1 MENQVRCMWMRG
13 GTSKGAYFLA
23 SDMPLNEQERD
34 ALLLRLM
41 GSPDSRQIDGLG
53 GATSLTSKVAIISRS
68 TLPDADVDFLF
79 AQVGIDKPLVD
90 TKPNCGNIL
99 AGVGPF
105 SIERDLVKAKSPE
118 THVRIRTLN
127 TGTLVEAVVQTPGG
141 KVQYEGDEAI
151 DGGPGTAAPIAI
163 NFMVAAG
170 SVCGS
175 LLPTGN
181 EADVIRGIAVTC
193 IDNGMPVVVMAASDL
208 GCTGYE
214 TCAELEANNTLR
226 SRLEEIRFEAGA
238 KMGLGDV
245 SAAVI
250 PKMVLVAA
258 PRNGGLISTRS
269 FLPHKCHD
277 SIGVFGAVSVAT
289 ACILPRS
296 PAHALSQIPEGTHK
310 RMKIEHPSGSF
321 EILMQV
327 GGTQEAPVVER
338 VGLIRTA
345 RALMDGAVRVP
356 SDLARFLPPATTK
369 QTFSSVLERC

>member
-1 MENQVRCMWMRG
+1 
-13 GTSKGAYFLA
+13 
-23 SDMPLNEQERD
+23 
-34 ALLLRLM
+34 
-41 GSPDSRQIDGLG
+41 
-53 GATSLTSKVAIISRS
+53 
-68 TLPDADVDFLF
+68 
-79 AQVGIDKPLVD
+79 
-90 TKPNCGNIL
+90 
-99 AGVGPF
+99 
-105 SIERDLVKAKSPE
+105 
-118 THVRIRTLN
+118 
-127 TGTLVEAVVQTPGG
+127 
-141 KVQYEGDEAI
+141 
-151 DGGPGTAAPIAI
+151 
-163 NFMVAAG
+163 
-170 SVCGS
+170 
-175 LLPTGN
+175 
-181 EADVIRGIAVTC
+181 
-193 IDNGMPVVVMAASDL
+193 
-208 GCTGYE
+208 
-214 TCAELEANNTLR
+214 
-226 SRLEEIRFEAGA
+226 
-238 KMGLGDV
+238 
-245 SAAVI
+245 
-250 PKMVLVAA
+250 MVLVAA